1 MANNN
6 FSHNLN
12 AQKGA
17 NKMKAKFVV
26 TYIGD
31 DGVAKAKEFGD
42 PETANAAYEKIGCFN
57 SSFPRKLENII
68 GKVAVLLRCAKWGA
82 EQRKTVADSEW
93 KSSAETRLKNAG
105 IKRPQIDALLSINVI
120 DLQNAII
127 SKNIDKLTSIKG
139 VGSVSAKKAIFAL
152 KSICKATVVEKVEMV
167 EFTRVQL
174 NNATSGPEIIVDKI
188 RKKISPIEDMAI
200 AMGGNDAI
208 IHVVSW
214 IADPK
219 KNDTDAIYRAEL
231 LGDYWRHACH
241 NGLVI
246 DGKKYVPFGHGTN
259 AAKECKTLWV
269 LETILDKMVEDLKI
283 PSNWKITVAKQI
295 AYMVGLQSVPTKP
308 CRIPLLPQ
316 DFCVLPSVVS
326 STTVNIRKW
335 FLDGHFE
342 DIDNAQIEVNRSDGY
357 FMIDIPDEM
366 KPVLYNRMI
375 ARGDDP
381 EEADRILH
389 EFIENTKP
397 NSYRAH
403 PIALKGFGDKAIRV
417 HEYLSDNGI
426 TTTSD
431 GRPLDQICVFVD
443 ETVLKT
449 TIGEGKA
456 FRTFEDWC
464 NTVGEIDLGVC
475 VQGHKKSRKNVSYQV
490 AQSLCDIGGQTVRD
504 LVKPTIQTVN
514 AMHTVNGISVAL
526 GQELGAVI
534 RKFPEILN
542 CRNVKEKAQ
551 RAIAKSVDDAFG
563 GKLLKCCYYAF
574 ITPDPFYILQGWFGL
589 ERTGSLEAG
598 EFHVGNVK
606 KGTMVTWRSPV
617 MHPNSVRI
625 IENVAV
631 KPEFAK
637 YIKNDEFVIRMNSK
651 DDISMAM
658 DADWDGDHAFVSAEP
673 AMIQAARETLAKW
686 NRLIV
691 WETPKT
697 EKIVVKRSDEIE
709 YYSNLTHRNELG
721 LTVYGLNA
729 LLNGVHVYN
738 DQTTGKKTYK
748 PESINHVGVDFKKFA
763 ANVLVDASKH
773 GGATIT
779 EPKASANSKFMAQ
792 PWAKDYRDAA
802 LNKLDTAGKTKK
814 QIDEKLL
821 AKRAKLDAMCQY
833 CELDR
838 EQMKIGTLNKMFTLF
853 CRDIDRSL
861 EIKDAPDKEFDFHE
875 IMFNPEESYRGMQGL
890 IRKGSM
896 GKILVDGFWIRP
908 DQGLFDSIAR
918 RIERDRK
925 DWRDSDRKDK
935 EDTSFEETWR
945 INALAEIQA
954 FAESFGKTLQDAYD
968 VITWQ
973 MFKYIDKI
981 YATMDGSGDY
991 VRDNLWKAY
1000 WMIFG
1005 GMAAEAA
1012 SHGEIIEEI
1021 EDESWFYDEDA
1032 DYADVDD
1039 D

>member
-1 MANNN
+1 MATNIISK
-6 FSHNLN
+6 FFVSYI
-12 AQKGA
+12 
-17 NKMKAKFVV
+17 NKCGEVKS
-26 TYIGD
+26 
-31 DGVAKAKEFGD
+31 KEYRD
-42 PETANAAYEKIGCFN
+42 PEIANAAYDKIGSIDPN
-57 SSFPRKLENII
+57 LPRKIENIS
-68 GKVAVLLRCAKWGA
+68 GKVAVLLRCSKWGA
-82 EQRKTVADSEW
+82 EQRKAVSDLEW
-93 KSSAETRLKNAG
+93 RLSVNVRLNNAG
-105 IKRPQIDALLSINVI
+105 LRRPQIDAILAV
-120 DLQNAII
+120 DAEKLQNAVIARD
-127 SKNIDKLTSIKG
+127 IDVLTSIEG
-139 VGSVSAKKAIFAL
+139 IGEISAKKAIFAL
-152 KSICKATVVEKVEMV
+152 KSICRATSVEKVEMV

-174 NNATSGPEIIVDKI
+174 NNAACGDEIVVDKI
-188 RKKISPIEDMAI
+188 RKRVSPVEDMAI
-200 AMGGNDAI
+200 AMGGTDAI

-219 KNDTDAIYRAEL
+219 EGDTDAVYRAEL
-231 LGDYWRHACH
+231 LGDYWRHICH
-241 NGLVI
+241 YGLELN
-246 DGKKYVPFGHGTN
+246 GKKYVPFGHGTN

-269 LETILDKMVEDLKI
+269 LEDVFDRMVEELKI
-283 PSNWKITVAKQI
+283 PRNWKITVAKQI

-308 CRIPLLPQ
+308 CGIPFLPQ

-326 STTVNIRKW
+326 NSAANVRKW

-357 FMIDIPDEM
+357 FMIDVPDEM

-381 EEADRILH
+381 EEADRILR

-417 HEYLSDNGI
+417 HEFLYDNGVV
-426 TTTSD
+426 TTPD

-475 VQGHKKSRKNVSYQV
+475 VQGHKRSRKNVSYQV
-490 AQSLCDIGGQTVRD
+490 SQSLCEASRQTVRE
-504 LVKPTIQTVN
+504 LVAPTVQTVN
-514 AMHTVNGISVAL
+514 TMHTIDGISVVL
-526 GQELGAVI
+526 GRELGSVL
-534 RKFPEILN
+534 RKYPEIIN
-542 CRNVKEKAQ
+542 CRNVREKAQ
-551 RAIAKSVDDAFG
+551 RAIAKSIDDAFG
-563 GKLLKCCYYAF
+563 GRLLKCCYYAF
-574 ITPDPFYILQGWFGL
+574 ITPDPFYVLQGWFGL

-606 KGTMVTWRSPV
+606 RGTMVTWRSPV

-625 IENVAV
+625 IENVGI
-631 KPEFAK
+631 KPAFVK

-673 AMIQAARETLAKW
+673 AMIQAARETLTEW

-729 LLNGVHVYN
+729 LLNGVHAYN

-748 PESINHVGVDFKKFA
+748 PEPITHVGVDFKKFA

-792 PWAKDYRDAA
+792 PWAKDYRDAV
-802 LNKLDTAGKTKK
+802 LSKLDTAGKTKK
-814 QIDEKLL
+814 QIDEELL
-821 AKRAKLDAMCQY
+821 EKRAKLDAMCQY
-833 CELDR
+833 HELDR

-875 IMFNPEESYRGMQGL
+875 IMFDPEESYRGMQGL

-1021 EDESWFYDEDA
+1021 EDENTWFYDEDA